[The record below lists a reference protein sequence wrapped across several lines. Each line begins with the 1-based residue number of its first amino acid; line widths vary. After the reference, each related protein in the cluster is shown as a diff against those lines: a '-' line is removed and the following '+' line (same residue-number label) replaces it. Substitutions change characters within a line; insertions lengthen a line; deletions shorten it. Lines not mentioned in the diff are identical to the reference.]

1 MVNPLD
7 NGNPLTFNWL
17 NQLANTVISHDKS
30 LSKMTGNQ
38 KISIVPSHVSTGIGS
53 GTVQVLTGKTSVS
66 FAPNSANESV
76 NVSFNTSFSNSSVI
90 VLAQI
95 NYPNNGPS
103 GFAAFCNV
111 TNVKGT
117 GCTINVHRLAPL
129 TKSSSTKAEI
139 VYLAIGPGKAS

>member
-30 LSKMTGNQ
+30 LSKMSGNQ
-38 KISIVPSHVSTGIGS
+38 KISIVPKHITTGIGS
-53 GTVQVLTGKTSVS
+53 GTVQVLTGQVDVT
-66 FAPNSANESV
+66 FPPNSANGTS
-76 NVSFNTSFSNSSVI
+76 NVKFDTSFSNSQVI

-95 NYPNNGPS
+95 NYPNTGPS

-117 GCTINVHRLAPL
+117 GCTINVHRLPPL
-129 TKSSSTKAEI
+129 TKSQSTKATI
-139 VYLAIGPGKAS
+139 AYIAIGPGKAS